1 MNPFW
6 FCFMLYVLAVSLRL
20 TAVKDNSLPLW
31 TWPGLAMT
39 LIVAGGLVGFA
50 LFFVI
55 SIIVTTIGQLI

>member
-1 MNPFW
+1 MNLFW

-20 TAVKDNSLPLW
+20 TVVKDNSPPAW

-39 LIVAGGLVGFA
+39 LIVAGGVVGFA

-55 SIIVTTIGQLI
+55 SIIVTTIGPLI